1 MPTPEEEYPY
11 TFATGETVTLSLPQ
25 PWVRLLRELDRRE
38 ANSDQRENR
47 RHCSL
52 ERYDPHGTRIP
63 LRHSPFE
70 PLEERDTW
78 ETLCRALS
86 PQEIV
91 VGDLYFRRG
100 YRQREISA
108 LLGLTQGR
116 VSQLISYIRHKLKNF
131 PSED

>member
-1 MPTPEEEYPY
+1 M
-11 TFATGETVTLSLPQ
+11 GEP
-25 PWVRLLRELDRRE
+25 P
-38 ANSDQRENR
+38 
-47 RHCSL
+47 HCSL
-52 ERYDPHGTRIP
+52 ERYAPHRTRVS

-100 YRQREISA
+100 YRQA
-108 LLGLTQGR
+108 ALTQGWK
-116 VSQLISYIRHKLKNF
+116 Q
-131 PSED
+131 